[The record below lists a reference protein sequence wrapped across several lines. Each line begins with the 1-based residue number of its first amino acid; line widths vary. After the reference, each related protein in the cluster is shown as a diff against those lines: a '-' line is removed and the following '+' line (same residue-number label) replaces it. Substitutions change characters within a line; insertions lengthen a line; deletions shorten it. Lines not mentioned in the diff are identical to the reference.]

1 LPPRPS
7 LSLFSLTQQL
17 SIGKIINV
25 WNVLRLATY
34 KTTMDIVEI
43 RVEIETC
50 ADEGYTHNYVVIKR
64 KEREREESN
73 RRRKLVF
80 VVVHRLLL
88 GCERETCNL

>member
-1 LPPRPS
+1 MEKMKLFYFLSAFISPPRPS

-64 KEREREESN
+64 KE
-73 RRRKLVF
+73 KIIKPKK
-80 VVVHRLLL
+80 
-88 GCERETCNL
+88 ETCCCCC